1 MTSNINDNVD
11 WVNEL
16 LNYSHEDDNLPE
28 NDNLHKAD
36 NIDST
41 ITEKVISEA
50 INNDS
55 ALMEEAIL
63 EVIKQDALF
72 IEASILEI
80 KTYISLVVTRTNQIN
95 CALQNI
101 KQVTLE
107 IEKMKAEFA
116 ATFQIENKNLLLQKI
131 IMCEISYVV
140 ITRAFLM
147 SIEATEIAVINM
159 VDKTIT
165 VAVMIASM
173 DKTNTN
179 AEKVVYELTELMK
192 IWKKNTND
200 VETSTNAVMMFINST
215 PTPVNLLNL
224 PDIIKAHTNEINKRT
239 TYNTMISI
247 VNQWISEY

>member
-1 MTSNINDNVD
+1 MTLNINDNIN

-16 LNYSHEDDNLPE
+16 LNYSHE
-28 NDNLHKAD
+28 NDNLHEDD
-36 NIDST
+36 NSHKTDDIDST

-50 INNDS
+50 IKSDS
-55 ALMEEAIL
+55 ILMEEVIL

-72 IEASILEI
+72 IKESILEI
-80 KTYISLVVTRTNQIN
+80 KTYMSLVVTRTNQIN
-95 CALQNI
+95 FALHNM
-101 KQVTLE
+101 KQITLE
-107 IEKMKAEFA
+107 IEKMKVEFA

-140 ITRAFLM
+140 ITRTYLI
-147 SIEATEIAVINM
+147 SIEAAEIAVINM
-159 VDKTIT
+159 VEKTIT

-173 DKTNTN
+173 DKTNIN
-179 AEKVVYELTELMK
+179 AEKVVYDLTELMK

-215 PTPVNLLNL
+215 PTPADLLNL
-224 PDIIKAHTNEINKRT
+224 PDIIKAHTNEINKRS